1 MNFHRTYPF
10 SKTEDITMSDRHTS
24 RAGMALALAFFAG
37 MLSSSLPTPL
47 YPVYISLYGFSASQI
62 MTVFGVYAVGV
73 LFALA
78 FTASIHLRSDQ
89 YTRPL
94 YAGLGCVLLSSLL
107 MMFADKFII
116 LILGR
121 FVTGLGSG
129 ILMAY
134 INRSLIKIFDTE
146 VSNTAALTAS
156 ASLILGQAIGP
167 LITGEI
173 VHYSFYTLKAP
184 YIILFILVLM
194 SSFGIWRSRQVIN
207 RHSTSV
213 TIEREKVCT
222 QSYKAL
228 SFRDVI
234 VCCMAIFL
242 SWAMASTFMSQGP
255 TLARTYFNVASVQL
269 VSYSLSAF
277 LLIAGITQIVMRKK
291 HHYSSLKMGI
301 VTQLAAVFLALYSV
315 HLTDPYL
322 LFISVMLEGFAYGA
336 ILVGAATIVNM
347 VARQSQRHHLI
358 NLLYIVGYAGN
369 WLPFSLS
376 VMMDRFPQETA
387 LNGYLSLCSVLSAC
401 IALSAYFAGRSK
413 TKLRVGSYNTK

>member
-1 MNFHRTYPF
+1 
-10 SKTEDITMSDRHTS
+10 MSDRQTS
-24 RAGMALALAFFAG
+24 RAGMALALAFFSG

-62 MTVFGVYAVGV
+62 MAVFGVYAAGV
-73 LFALA
+73 LFALT
-78 FTASIHLRSDQ
+78 FTAKVNIRTDL

-94 YAGLGCVLLSSLL
+94 YVGLACVLLSSLL
-107 MMFADKFII
+107 MMFADNFVI
-116 LILGR
+116 LLLGR

-134 INRSLIKIFDTE
+134 INRSLIKLFDTE
-146 VSNTAALTAS
+146 VNNTAALTAS
-156 ASLILGQAIGP
+156 ISLILGQAIGP

-173 VHYSFYTLKAP
+173 VHRGFYALKTP
-184 YIILFILVLM
+184 YAILFILVVM
-194 SSFGIWRSRQVIN
+194 SLFGVWRSRLVIN

-213 TIEREKVCT
+213 IIEQKIVGT
-222 QSYKAL
+222 QNYKGL

-255 TLARTYFNVASVQL
+255 TLARTYFNVTSVQL

-277 LLIAGITQIVMRKK
+277 LLVAGITQIIMKKK
-291 HHYSSLKMGI
+291 HHYSSLKIG
-301 VTQLAAVFLALYSV
+301 VVAQLAAVFLALCSV
-315 HLTDPYL
+315 HTTAPSL
-322 LFISVMLEGFAYGA
+322 LFTSVMIEGFAYGA
-336 ILVGAATIVNM
+336 ILVGAATIVNT

-358 NLLYIVGYAGN
+358 NLLYIVGYVGN

-376 VMMDRFPQETA
+376 VMMDHFSQQTA
-387 LNGYLSLCSVLSAC
+387 LNGYLLLCSFLSAC
-401 IALSAYFAGRSK
+401 IALSAYISGKNQPA
-413 TKLRVGSYNTK
+413 LRGG

>member
-1 MNFHRTYPF
+1 
-10 SKTEDITMSDRHTS
+10 MSDRQTS
-24 RAGMALALAFFAG
+24 WAGMALALAFFSG

-62 MTVFGVYAVGV
+62 MTVFGVYAAGV
-73 LFALA
+73 LLALA
-78 FTASIHLRSDQ
+78 FTAKLNIRTEL

-94 YAGLGCVLLSSLL
+94 YAGLACVLLSSLL
-107 MMFADKFII
+107 MMFADNFMI

-146 VSNTAALTAS
+146 ISNTAALTAS
-156 ASLILGQAIGP
+156 ASLIIGQAIGP

-173 VHYSFYTLKAP
+173 VHRGFYALKTP
-184 YIILFILVLM
+184 YVILFMLVVM
-194 SSFGIWRSRQVIN
+194 STFGIWRSRLVIN
-207 RHSTSV
+207 RHSASV
-213 TIEREKVCT
+213 TIERKSVAAQCH
-222 QSYKAL
+222 KGL

-234 VCCMAIFL
+234 ASCMAIFL

-255 TLARTYFNVASVQL
+255 TLARTYFNVTSVQL

-277 LLIAGITQIVMRKK
+277 LLVAGITQIVMRKK
-291 HHYSSLKMGI
+291 HHYSSLKIG
-301 VTQLAAVFLALYSV
+301 VVAQLAAVLLALCSV
-315 HLTDPYL
+315 HMTAPSL

-336 ILVGAATIVNM
+336 ILVGAATIVNV

-358 NLLYIVGYAGN
+358 NLLYIVGYVGN

-376 VMMDRFPQETA
+376 VMMDHFSQQTA
-387 LNGYLSLCSVLSAC
+387 LNGYLLLCSFFSAC
-401 IALSAYFAGRSK
+401 IALSAYISGKCQSA
-413 TKLRVGSYNTK
+413 LRGG

>member
-1 MNFHRTYPF
+1 
-10 SKTEDITMSDRHTS
+10 MSDRQTS
-24 RAGMALALAFFAG
+24 RAGMALALAFFSG

-62 MTVFGVYAVGV
+62 MTVFGVYAAGV

-78 FTASIHLRSDQ
+78 FTARVNIRAEL

-94 YAGLGCVLLSSLL
+94 YAGLACVLLSSLL
-107 MMFADKFII
+107 MMFADNFMI

-134 INRSLIKIFDTE
+134 INRSLIKIFDTQ

-156 ASLILGQAIGP
+156 ASLILGQAVGP

-173 VHYSFYTLKAP
+173 VHHGFYALKAP
-184 YIILFILVLM
+184 YVILFILVTA
-194 SSFGIWRSRQVIN
+194 SVFAIWRSRLVIN
-207 RHSTSV
+207 RHNTPV
-213 TIEREKVCT
+213 TAERKNVRA
-222 QSYKAL
+222 QGHKAL

-255 TLARTYFNVASVQL
+255 TLARTYFNVTSVQL

-277 LLIAGITQIVMRKK
+277 LLVAGITQIVMRKK
-291 HHYSSLKMGI
+291 HHYSSLKIGI
-301 VTQLAAVFLALYSV
+301 VAQLAAVLLALSSV
-315 HLTDPYL
+315 HTKAPSF

-347 VARQSQRHHLI
+347 VARQSQQHHLI
-358 NLLYIVGYAGN
+358 NLLYIVGYVGN

-376 VMMDRFPQETA
+376 VMMDHFTQETA
-387 LNGYLSLCSVLSAC
+387 LNAYLILCSILSTC
-401 IALSAYFAGRSK
+401 IFLSAYFAVRCQNITGRIRK
-413 TKLRVGSYNTK
+413 N

>member
-1 MNFHRTYPF
+1 
-10 SKTEDITMSDRHTS
+10 MSDRQTS
-24 RAGMALALAFFAG
+24 RAGMALALAFFSG

-62 MTVFGVYAVGV
+62 MTVFGVYAAGV

-78 FTASIHLRSDQ
+78 FTSKVNIRAEL

-94 YAGLGCVLLSSLL
+94 YAGLACVLLSSLL
-107 MMFADKFII
+107 MMFANNFMI

-134 INRSLIKIFDTE
+134 INRSLIKIFDTQ

-156 ASLILGQAIGP
+156 ASLILGQAVGP
-167 LITGEI
+167 LVTGEI
-173 VHYSFYTLKAP
+173 VHHGFYALKSP
-184 YIILFILVLM
+184 YVILFILVTA
-194 SSFGIWRSRQVIN
+194 SVFAIWRSRLVIN
-207 RHSTSV
+207 SHNTPV
-213 TIEREKVCT
+213 TAERKNVRA
-222 QSYKAL
+222 QGHKAL

-255 TLARTYFNVASVQL
+255 TLARTYFNVTSVQL

-277 LLIAGITQIVMRKK
+277 LLVAGITQIMMRKK
-291 HHYSSLKMGI
+291 HHYSSLKIG
-301 VTQLAAVFLALYSV
+301 VVAQLAAVFLALCSV
-315 HLTDPYL
+315 HTTAPSL
-322 LFISVMLEGFAYGA
+322 LFTSVMLEGFAYGA
-336 ILVGAATIVNM
+336 ILVGAATIVNA

-358 NLLYIVGYAGN
+358 NLLYIVGYVGN

-376 VMMDRFPQETA
+376 VMMDHFSQQTA
-387 LNGYLSLCSVLSAC
+387 LNGYLLLCSFLSVC
-401 IALSAYFAGRSK
+401 IALSAYISGKPASITGRLSK
-413 TKLRVGSYNTK
+413 Y

>member
-1 MNFHRTYPF
+1 
-10 SKTEDITMSDRHTS
+10 MSDKQTS
-24 RAGMALALAFFAG
+24 RAGMALALAFFSG

-62 MTVFGVYAVGV
+62 MTVFGVYAAGV

-78 FTASIHLRSDQ
+78 FTARVNIRAEL

-94 YAGLGCVLLSSLL
+94 YAGLACVLLSSLL
-107 MMFADKFII
+107 MMFADNFMI

-134 INRSLIKIFDTE
+134 INRSLIKIFDTQL
-146 VSNTAALTAS
+146 SNTAALTAS
-156 ASLILGQAIGP
+156 ASLILGQAVGP

-173 VHYSFYTLKAP
+173 VHRGFYALKAP
-184 YIILFILVLM
+184 YVILFILVTA
-194 SSFGIWRSRQVIN
+194 SVFAIWRSRLVIN
-207 RHSTSV
+207 RHCTPV
-213 TIEREKVCT
+213 TAERKNVGA
-222 QSYKAL
+222 QGHKAL

-277 LLIAGITQIVMRKK
+277 LLVAGITQIVMRKK
-291 HHYSSLKMGI
+291 HHYSSLKIGI
-301 VTQLAAVFLALYSV
+301 VAQLAAVLLALCSV
-315 HLTDPYL
+315 RTTDPVL

-336 ILVGAATIVNM
+336 ILVGAATIVNL
-347 VARQSQRHHLI
+347 VARQSLRHHLI
-358 NLLYIVGYAGN
+358 NLLYIVGYVGN

-376 VMMDRFPQETA
+376 VMMDHFYPETA
-387 LNGYLSLCSVLSAC
+387 LNGYLLLCSVLSAC
-401 IALSAYFAGRSK
+401 IALSAYFVGKSQPAF
-413 TKLRVGSYNTK
+413 RVG

>member
-1 MNFHRTYPF
+1 
-10 SKTEDITMSDRHTS
+10 MSDRQTS
-24 RAGMALALAFFAG
+24 WAGMALALAFFSG

-62 MTVFGVYAVGV
+62 MTVFGVYAAGV
-73 LFALA
+73 LLALA
-78 FTASIHLRSDQ
+78 FTAKLNIRTEL

-94 YAGLGCVLLSSLL
+94 YAGLACVLLSSLL
-107 MMFADKFII
+107 MMFADNFMI

-146 VSNTAALTAS
+146 ISNTAALTAS
-156 ASLILGQAIGP
+156 ASLIIGQAIGP

-173 VHYSFYTLKAP
+173 VHRGFYALKTP
-184 YIILFILVLM
+184 YVILFMLVVM
-194 SSFGIWRSRQVIN
+194 STFGIWRSRLVIN
-207 RHSTSV
+207 RHSASV
-213 TIEREKVCT
+213 TIERKSVAAQCH
-222 QSYKAL
+222 KGL

-234 VCCMAIFL
+234 ASCMAIFL

-255 TLARTYFNVASVQL
+255 TLARTYFNVTSVQL

-277 LLIAGITQIVMRKK
+277 LLVAGIPQIVMRKK
-291 HHYSSLKMGI
+291 HHYSSLKIG
-301 VTQLAAVFLALYSV
+301 VVAQLAAVLLALCSV
-315 HLTDPYL
+315 HMTAPSL

-336 ILVGAATIVNM
+336 ILVGAATIVNV

-358 NLLYIVGYAGN
+358 NLLYIVGYVGN

-376 VMMDRFPQETA
+376 VMMDHFSQQTA
-387 LNGYLSLCSVLSAC
+387 LNGYLLLCSFFSAC
-401 IALSAYFAGRSK
+401 IALSAYISGKCQSA
-413 TKLRVGSYNTK
+413 LRGG

>member
-1 MNFHRTYPF
+1 
-10 SKTEDITMSDRHTS
+10 MSDKQTS
-24 RAGMALALAFFAG
+24 HAGMALAMAFFSG

-62 MTVFGVYAVGV
+62 MAVFGVYAAGV
-73 LFALA
+73 LLALA
-78 FTASIHLRSDQ
+78 FTARVNIRPEL
-89 YTRPL
+89 YTKPL
-94 YAGLGCVLLSSLL
+94 YAGLACVLLSSLL
-107 MMFADKFII
+107 MMLADNFMI

-134 INRSLIKIFDTE
+134 INRSLIKLFDTE

-173 VHYSFYTLKAP
+173 VHRGFYVLKAP
-184 YIILFILVLM
+184 YVILFILVTASVFAIRGSRLM
-194 SSFGIWRSRQVIN
+194 IN
-207 RHSTSV
+207 RHSTPV
-213 TIEREKVCT
+213 TGERKNIKAQGHKV
-222 QSYKAL
+222 L

-255 TLARTYFNVASVQL
+255 TLARTYFNVTSVQL
-269 VSYSLSAF
+269 VSYSLSVF
-277 LLIAGITQIVMRKK
+277 LLVAGITQIVMRKK
-291 HHYSSLKMGI
+291 HHYSSLKIGV
-301 VTQLAAVFLALYSV
+301 VTQFAAVLLVLCSV
-315 HLTDPYL
+315 YTTDPFL
-322 LFISVMLEGFAYGA
+322 LFIAVMLEGFAYGA
-336 ILVGAATIVNM
+336 ILVGAATIVNV

-358 NLLYIVGYAGN
+358 NLLYIVGYVGN

-376 VMMDRFPQETA
+376 VMMDHFPQETA
-387 LNGYLSLCSVLSAC
+387 LNAYLCLCSVLSAC
-401 IALSAYFAGRSK
+401 IALSAYFAGRSQPK
-413 TKLRVGSYNTK
+413 SWVGA

>member
-1 MNFHRTYPF
+1 MDFHRTNPF
-10 SKTEDITMSDRHTS
+10 SKTEEITMSDRQTS
-24 RAGMALALAFFAG
+24 RAAIALALTFFTG

-47 YPVYISLYGFSASQI
+47 YPVYISLYSFSASQI
-62 MTVFGVYAVGV
+62 MAVFGVYAAGV
-73 LFALA
+73 LLALI
-78 FTASIHLRSDQ
+78 FTARVNIMTNR

-94 YAGLGCVLLSSLL
+94 YAGLACVLLSSLL
-107 MMFADKFII
+107 MMFADKFMI

-134 INRSLIKIFDTE
+134 INRSLIKLFDTE
-146 VSNTAALTAS
+146 VSNSAALTAS

-173 VHYSFYTLKAP
+173 VHRSFYALKIP
-184 YIILFILVLM
+184 YVILFILVVTSM
-194 SSFGIWRSRQVIN
+194 FGIWSSRLMIN
-207 RHSTSV
+207 RDSTPV
-213 TIEREKVCT
+213 TIERKSVVA
-222 QSYKAL
+222 QSYRGL

-255 TLARTYFNVASVQL
+255 TLARTYFNVTSVQL

-277 LLIAGITQIVMRKK
+277 LLVAGITQIVMRKK
-291 HHYSSLKMGI
+291 HHYSSLKIGI
-301 VTQLAAVFLALYSV
+301 IAQFVAVFLALCSV
-315 HLTDPYL
+315 HTIAPSL

-336 ILVGAATIVNM
+336 ILVGAATIVNV

-358 NLLYIVGYAGN
+358 NLLYIVGYVGN

-376 VMMDRFPQETA
+376 MMMDHFPQETA
-387 LNGYLSLCSVLSAC
+387 LNAYLILCCILSAS
-401 IALSAYFAGRSK
+401 ILLSVYFTVRNQR
-413 TKLRVGSYNTK
+413 KLRTG